1 MFFKV
6 TTGDH
11 LKTSVFAMEP
21 EKPFESAASSSTT
34 LIDIK
39 PLSRNWWNV
48 RQIKEYVDQY
58 RKLKH
63 QTFHH
68 NRAFHSNFMF

>member
-6 TTGDH
+6 ITGDH

-39 PLSRNWWNV
+39 PLSRN
-48 RQIKEYVDQY
+48 
-58 RKLKH
+58 
-63 QTFHH
+63 
-68 NRAFHSNFMF
+68 